1 MRGSSAESRSRERL
15 RERLERLEG
24 LPVRPGTVRAWLA
37 RMGRAPGR
45 GAPPADAS
53 WRRLADAD
61 PGWALAVPRSEDG
74 WGIVAALPWW
84 RPGPPSHEEALGRIW
99 RHAVAISR
107 FARRLALDAGRPEQ
121 DAERMAGLGLLSP
134 LGAWALAAVDPGAL
148 AEWLD
153 MADPTRRRAWER
165 QWLGEELAWVGH
177 DLARRWS
184 DDPALEDIAWL
195 QGEGHGAFNP
205 CAGDPAVLSLVQAAV
220 SGAERTPWA
229 LWPVPWNRPSPGDIP
244 LRVVMAEV
252 QARCGEPFI
261 APDAG
266 ASEEGASRVA
276 SRAVLALR
284 DSERERAADRALI
297 GELAASA
304 PGAGGREDEAGLGRD
319 RELVRSAWG
328 TLRAERARLRRRIAA
343 IQSAARGVL
352 PGGELRIVPPEALLD
367 ALAEFAAG
375 AGHELNNPLSVVLG
389 RAQLLLAKTDDPDR
403 ARALRAIMAQ
413 AQRAHRIVRDLMAF
427 ARPTASE
434 PRPCRPDELLAEAA
448 RDLAPEAEARGTS
461 LRVDVP
467 EAGSS
472 ARLWAPPDTLRFV
485 ADALLRNAVE
495 ATPAGGTVL
504 VVGRST
510 PSGVDW
516 TIDDE
521 GPGITPEQIPKLFD
535 PFYCGRSA
543 GRGLGL
549 GLPRAAQLLRRLGG
563 RLEWRSRPGDGSWVR
578 VQAPGVPIQQA
589 QAPSPSSSSPA
600 TTPAARGRSAPGI
613 GGG

>member
-1 MRGSSAESRSRERL
+1 LRGSSAESRSRERL

-24 LPVRPGTVRAWLA
+24 LPVRPATVRAWLA
-37 RMGRAPGR
+37 RLGRSPER
-45 GAPPADAS
+45 GIAPADAA

-61 PGWALAVPRSEDG
+61 PGWALAAPRAEDG
-74 WGIVAALPWW
+74 WSIAAAQPWW

-99 RHAVAISR
+99 RHAVAVSR
-107 FARRLALDAGRPEQ
+107 FARRLALNAGRAEQ

-134 LGAWALAAVDPGAL
+134 LGAWALAAADLGAL

-153 MADPTRRRAWER
+153 LADPARRRAWER

-184 DDPALEDIAWL
+184 DDPALEDVAWL

-205 CAGDPAVLSLVQAAV
+205 CAGDPAALSLVQAAV

-229 LWPVPWNRPSPGDIP
+229 LWPVPWNRPSSGDVT

-261 APDAG
+261 APDAND
-266 ASEEGASRVA
+266 SEEEASRIA
-276 SRAVLALR
+276 ARTVLALR

-304 PGAGGREDEAGLGRD
+304 PGDRGDDAGLGRD
-319 RELVRSAWG
+319 RELVRAAWG
-328 TLRAERARLRRRIAA
+328 MLRAERARLRRQIAA
-343 IQSAARGVL
+343 IQAAARGVL
-352 PGGELRIVPPEALLD
+352 PGGELRVVPPEALLD

-427 ARPTASE
+427 ARPGASE

-448 RDLAPEAEARGTS
+448 RDLAPEAEARGAS

-472 ARLWAPPDTLRFV
+472 ARLWAAPDALRFV

-510 PSGVDW
+510 PAGVDW

-521 GPGITPEQIPKLFD
+521 GPGITPEQVPKLFD

-563 RLEWRSRPGDGSWVR
+563 RLEWRSRPGEGSWVR
-578 VQAPGVPIQQA
+578 VQAPGAPVQQA
-589 QAPSPSSSSPA
+589 QVPAPLPSPAPI
-600 TTPAARGRSAPGI
+600 ARGRSS
-613 GGG
+613 